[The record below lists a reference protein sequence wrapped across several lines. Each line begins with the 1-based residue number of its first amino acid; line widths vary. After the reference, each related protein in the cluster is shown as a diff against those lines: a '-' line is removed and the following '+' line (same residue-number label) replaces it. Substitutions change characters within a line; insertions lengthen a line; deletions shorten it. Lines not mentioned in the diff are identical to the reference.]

1 MTINWDEAYASR
13 AGRMGASEIRELLK
27 ILEQPD
33 VISFAG
39 GIPDPN
45 LFPVEAFQQGFAR
58 ALGKPAEAKR
68 ALQYSVSEGA
78 IELREWIAGYMK
90 RMGVDCTPAN
100 ILITCGSQQ
109 ALEFL
114 GRLFIGPNDPVLVTW
129 PTYLGALQAFNAY
142 EPDYARLDPRA
153 NTEIPG
159 PGDGTPAQF
168 AYVVPDFANPTG
180 ETLTLAERKRV
191 LATAAAANAVVIE
204 DGAYSALRYDG
215 EEQPALIA
223 IDSEAEGGI
232 ENSRVIYCGTFSK
245 TLSPGLRVG
254 WIVAA
259 EPLIDK
265 LVLVKQASD
274 LHSATL
280 NQMALTYV
288 AETMFDAQV
297 ALVRQAYRTRR
308 DAMLASLE
316 RHMPAGFK
324 WSKPE
329 GGMFVWMEGP
339 KGLDARK
346 LLDRAVMH
354 DRVAFVPG
362 QAFFADGSGA
372 ETMRLSFSLAEPAV
386 IEEGVQRLARA
397 IAAM

>member
-1 MTINWDEAYASR
+1 
-13 AGRMGASEIRELLK
+13 
-27 ILEQPD
+27 
-33 VISFAG
+33 
-39 GIPDPN
+39 
-45 LFPVEAFQQGFAR
+45 
-58 ALGKPAEAKR
+58 
-68 ALQYSVSEGA
+68 
-78 IELREWIAGYMK
+78 
-90 RMGVDCTPAN
+90 
-100 ILITCGSQQ
+100 
-109 ALEFL
+109 
-114 GRLFIGPNDPVLVTW
+114 
-129 PTYLGALQAFNAY
+129 
-142 EPDYARLDPRA
+142 
-153 NTEIPG
+153 
-159 PGDGTPAQF
+159 
-168 AYVVPDFANPTG
+168 
-180 ETLTLAERKRV
+180 LTLAERKRV

-223 IDSEAEGGI
+223 IDSETEGGI

-316 RHMPAGFK
+316 RHMPAGYK